1 VQNKLEAFYA
11 WFYEV
16 EGFGFRAERL
26 LDDLGGN
33 EELYDKMLPWL
44 KAAYLVGKQ
53 EGDEVLDL
61 LKDIEQ

>member
-1 VQNKLEAFYA
+1 L
-11 WFYEV
+11 
-16 EGFGFRAERL
+16 EGFSFRAQRMLE
-26 LDDLGGN
+26 DLGGN

-44 KAAYLVGKQ
+44 KAAYMVGKQ

>member
-1 VQNKLEAFYA
+1 VQNKLPGFYN
-11 WFYEV
+11 WFYEL
-16 EGFGFRAERL
+16 EGFSFRAQRMLE
-26 LDDLGGN
+26 DLGGN

>member
-1 VQNKLEAFYA
+1 MQNKLQAFYA

-26 LDDLGGN
+26 LDDLGD
-33 EELYDKMLPWL
+33 EQLYDKMLPWL

-53 EGDEVLDL
+53 EGDQVIDL